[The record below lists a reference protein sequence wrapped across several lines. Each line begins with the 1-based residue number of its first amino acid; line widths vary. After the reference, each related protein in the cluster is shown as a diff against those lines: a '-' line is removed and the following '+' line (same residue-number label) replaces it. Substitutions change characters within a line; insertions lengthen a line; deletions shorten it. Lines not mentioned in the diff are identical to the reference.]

1 LQDFGDCVQSSQIGP
16 HLVQPSSASAMAI
29 TLDINS
35 SRRISANL
43 SPKRWDHGPQVRHFQ
58 AKAAAFDQ
66 SPRRRCSLR
75 RNGHYNAPTTI
86 TGEEPAFMQQ
96 QPQAAE
102 FGIAEANRVL
112 GEVFAPWVQDL
123 NLSIEGFDFAPPA
136 NAADWQPGAILR
148 MPFSERLCR
157 NGGIVCGQA
166 LMAFA
171 DTSMVIANLAAN
183 KGYRPMT
190 TVDQTTHFMRAVTAS
205 DVLADARVVRLG
217 RTMSF
222 GRVTLL
228 GATDNKPVAMVS
240 SAFAMLPS

>member
-1 LQDFGDCVQSSQIGP
+1 
-16 HLVQPSSASAMAI
+16 
-29 TLDINS
+29 
-35 SRRISANL
+35 
-43 SPKRWDHGPQVRHFQ
+43 
-58 AKAAAFDQ
+58 
-66 SPRRRCSLR
+66 
-75 RNGHYNAPTTI
+75 
-86 TGEEPAFMQQ
+86 MQQ

-102 FGIAEANRVL
+102 FGIADARRVL
-112 GEVFAPWVQDL
+112 GEVFAPWVMDL
-123 NLSIEGFDFAPPA
+123 NLSIEGFDCKPPA

-171 DTSMVIANLAAN
+171 DTAMVIANLAAN